1 MKKHK
6 MLIVDDEE
14 NIRHALRRT
23 FRKDNYEI
31 ETADG
36 AEQAYELIRQHRF
49 DVIICDHKM
58 PKIAGA
64 DFLSSMRHN
73 FPNTLRIMLSGQADL
88 DATIKLINDK
98 SVDRFISK
106 PWDDDELRAI
116 VNVAL
121 IERDAQDCAQRR
133 EESIEQTDNCQV
145 ELLRLELDYPGIA
158 DILLDGE
165 GAIIID

>member
-1 MKKHK
+1 MKKK
-6 MLIVDDEE
+6 RMLIIDDEE
-14 NIRHALRRT
+14 NIRNALRRT
-23 FRKDNYEI
+23 FRKDNFDI
-31 ETADG
+31 KTADG
-36 AEQAYELIRQHRF
+36 AETAYELIRQHEF

-64 DFLSSMRHN
+64 DFLSSMRKN
-73 FPNTLRIMLSGQADL
+73 FPKALRIMLSGQADL

-98 SVDRFISK
+98 SADRFISK

-121 IERDAQDCAQRR
+121 IER
-133 EESIEQTDNCQV
+133 ESRDKANRQKEAVEKTDNNQV

-158 DILLDGE
+158 DIILDGE